1 MRRAVRIA
9 IAALACAVG
18 ATPAWAQTTAKP
30 TQTTAKPAPR
40 GPRGY
45 EFSVAGTWVG
55 PTSFG
60 TSSAN
65 LLTPAGANLTLFSTT
80 SDLRPGYGFE
90 MHLSKRVTPR
100 FALEGSGTITRAT
113 LRSKISAD
121 FEDAADVEV
130 TESLNRFTVTG
141 AALWTLA
148 TRGRA
153 SYFIR
158 GSAGWLRELVGDGAL
173 IEDGIAGDAGAGF
186 KYMKSGTGRRRI
198 GFRVEGRLEM
208 RHSGVTLGEDKL
220 RMSPVISGG
229 LIIGF

>member
-18 ATPAWAQTTAKP
+18 VTPAWAQTTAKP

-65 LLTPAGANLTLFSTT
+65 LLTPAGANLTLFSTKN
-80 SDLRPGYGFE
+80 DLRPGYGFE

-100 FALEGSGTITRAT
+100 FAL
-113 LRSKISAD
+113 
-121 FEDAADVEV
+121 
-130 TESLNRFTVTG
+130 
-141 AALWTLA
+141 
-148 TRGRA
+148 
-153 SYFIR
+153 
-158 GSAGWLRELVGDGAL
+158 
-173 IEDGIAGDAGAGF
+173 
-186 KYMKSGTGRRRI
+186 
-198 GFRVEGRLEM
+198 
-208 RHSGVTLGEDKL
+208 
-220 RMSPVISGG
+220 
-229 LIIGF
+229 

>member
-1 MRRAVRIA
+1 MTRAVRIA

-18 ATPAWAQTTAKP
+18 VTPAWAQTTAKP
-30 TQTTAKPAPR
+30 AQTTAKPAPR

-45 EFSVAGTWVG
+45 EFTVAGTWVG

-60 TSSAN
+60 TSSAE
-65 LLTPAGANLTLFSTT
+65 LLTPAGTNLTLFSTKN
-80 SDLRPGYGFE
+80 DLRPGYGFE

-113 LRSKISAD
+113 LRSQITAD
-121 FEDAADVEV
+121 FEDAPDVEV

-148 TRGRA
+148 TRGRV

-173 IEDGIAGDAGAGF
+173 IEDGIVGDAGGGF

-208 RHSGVTLGEDKL
+208 RQSGVTLGEDKL
-220 RMSPVISGG
+220 RMSPVLSGG

>member
-1 MRRAVRIA
+1 MRRSIAAA
-9 IAALACAVG
+9 IAVLACGLGV
-18 ATPAWAQTTAKP
+18 TPAWAQTGKP
-30 TQTTAKPAPR
+30 AQTTARPAPR

-45 EFSVAGTWVG
+45 EFTVAGAWVG

-60 TSSAN
+60 TSSAD
-65 LLTPAGANLTLFSTT
+65 LLTPAGSTLTLFSTT
-80 SDLRPGYGFE
+80 NDLRPGYGLE

-100 FALEGSGTITRAT
+100 FALEGSGTVTRAT
-113 LRSKISAD
+113 LRSKISLD

-130 TESLNRFTVTG
+130 TESLTRFTVTG

-148 TRGRA
+148 TRGQA

-158 GSAGWLRELVGDGAL
+158 GGAGWLRELVGDGAL
-173 IEDGIAGDAGAGF
+173 IEDGIVGDAGAGF
-186 KYMKSGTGRRRI
+186 KYMKSGTGRRRV

-220 RMSPVISGG
+220 RMSPVIAGG